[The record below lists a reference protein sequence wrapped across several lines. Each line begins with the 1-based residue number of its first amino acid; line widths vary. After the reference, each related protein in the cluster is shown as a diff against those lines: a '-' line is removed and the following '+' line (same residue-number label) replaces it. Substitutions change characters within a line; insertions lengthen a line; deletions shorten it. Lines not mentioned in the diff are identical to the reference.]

1 VKDVAIHELSQI
13 EGGMSLLWWILCN
26 PGKAWV

>member
-1 VKDVAIHELSQI
+1 MKELALRELSEI

-26 PGKAWV
+26 PGKAWA